1 MQWLALVV
9 TGEKCVHVLYI
20 NINIR
25 NLMVLNRCIH
35 DTLLSATKVNHHLV
49 FSAYFTNIDQPL
61 IPGYGT
67 RTPECMVTQKYCDQ
81 HILVC

>member
-9 TGEKCVHVLYI
+9 AGEKCVRVLYI

-25 NLMVLNRCIH
+25 NLMVHNQYIIIH
-35 DTLLSATKVNHHLV
+35 DTLPSATKVKFFLLIVLILNH
-49 FSAYFTNIDQPL
+49 QPL

-67 RTPECMVTQKYCDQ
+67 RTPECMVTQKYYVINT
-81 HILVC
+81 H